1 MIIRYKINNIV
12 KTLEIANNKTV
23 GDLRNI
29 ILERNNIDR
38 KHKIRF
44 FLGKNKMIKSRKLNK
59 YQITSRSIIL
69 VHVLKKTI
77 KDRISSAMSPR
88 KTVRRVRAGGIFGPR
103 GNDWSWSES
112 R

>member
-23 GDLRNI
+23 GDLRDI

-44 FLGKNKMIKSRKLNK
+44 FLGKKKMIKSRKLNK

-77 KDRISSAMSPR
+77 KYHISSAMSPR
-88 KTVRRVRAGGIFGPR
+88 KNVRRVRAGGIFGPR
-103 GNDWSWSES
+103 GRDWSWSKS